1 MENLNEKYSIAIV
14 PSNEIVSLIKSYKD
28 LLASNIGSYK
38 SRNAMAHITVKE
50 IFANEKEL
58 ELTIKQL
65 QRICNSFLPFS
76 VRCTHFN
83 SYTSNKTIFI
93 EPDFDS
99 KKSLIEV
106 MKKIQKTTT
115 IKSNHISS
123 DPHISIGRGIQK
135 FEEALAILSF
145 PLDINFIVDSIVIRK
160 FNPEI
165 KQYEIYRTIPFL
177 SLPNQEPQQ
186 MSLF

>member
-1 MENLNEKYSIAIV
+1 MENLNQKYSIAIV
-14 PSNEIVSLIKSYKD
+14 PKPEIVLLIKSYKD
-28 LLASNIGSYK
+28 LLASKIGSYK
-38 SRNAMAHITVKE
+38 SKNAMAHITIKE

-65 QRICNSFLPFS
+65 NRCCENVFPFS
-76 VRCTHFN
+76 VHCADFG
-83 SYTSNKTIFI
+83 SYPSNKTIYI
-93 EPDFDS
+93 KPDLDS
-99 KKSLIEV
+99 KKALIEI
-106 MKKIQKTTT
+106 MKKVQKSTS

-123 DPHISIGRGIQK
+123 DPHISIGRGIVK
-135 FEEALAILSF
+135 FEEALEILNF
-145 PLDINFIVDSIVIRK
+145 PLDFNFIVDAIVIRK

-165 KQYEIYRTIPFL
+165 RQYEIYKTIPFL